1 MAGILD
7 TILGGLT
14 KQYDIAM
21 PAVNFVRGLA
31 LGPQEALMTPSMQLD
46 LARRAES
53 KGGDKGALG
62 YEDFGLDVT
71 QPMGRFTGGLFSLDP
86 TAFANVGSAGRV
98 TYEKDP
104 TQFGGYKYGSTE
116 YNFTPDKDTGSTG
129 NKILD
134 FINEGG
140 LAQKLA
146 NLNLSKT
153 LADSNLSKTLSN
165 SIFTPAYGDIPTKEE
180 RQGIESF
187 NNLVSDTV
195 MAEPNQFQDYPGVEN
210 LGGVQN
216 FDLEGVRDII
226 SQMEEE
232 KGNYIERP
240 EDGFNM
246 DGILQNLGGFAKNTA
261 GRYIGSQALGGAGG
275 MLFGPI
281 GGLVGGIIGALKGG
295 NLFNQNTYSQQM
307 YNNLTSQGQGY
318 VDRLYGPGGVLQG
331 YNQFSAFGKGALG
344 TIANNLSKYPNMS
357 PARRNVYLEAANKYI
372 DSIDQSK
379 QGYDAVTKPG
389 TYSYDDAYINYAP
402 PSGDGDSSG
411 GGSQSFGDGFD
422 SSQAT
427 L

>member
-62 YEDFGLDVT
+62 YEDFGLDVA
-71 QPMGRFTGGLFSLDP
+71 QPMGRFTGGLFGLDP
-86 TAFANVGSAGRV
+86 TTFANVGSVGRV

-104 TQFGGYKYGSTE
+104 SQFGGYKYGSTMFD
-116 YNFTPDKDTGSTG
+116 FTPDKDTGSTG
-129 NKILD
+129 NKMLD

-146 NLNLSKT
+146 NL
-153 LADSNLSKTLSN
+153 NLSKTLSN

-180 RQGIESF
+180 RQGLDSF

-195 MAEPNQFQDYPGVEN
+195 MAEPQKGFEDYPGVKN

-240 EDGFNM
+240 EDRFSM
-246 DGILQNLGGFAKNTA
+246 DGILQSLGGFAKNTA

-295 NLFNQNTYSQQM
+295 DLFNQNTYSQQM
-307 YNNLTSQGQGY
+307 YNNLTPGGKAYASS
-318 VDRLYGPGGVLQG
+318 LYGPGGPLQG
-331 YNQFSAFGKGALG
+331 YNQISAFGRGTLG
-344 TIANNLSKYPNMS
+344 TISNILAKNPNMS
-357 PARRNVYLEAANKYI
+357 LARQNVYRTAADKYI
-372 DSIDQSK
+372 SGIDPTQ
-379 QGYDAVTKPG
+379 QGYNAVTKKG
-389 TYSYDDAYINYAP
+389 GHGYDDAYINYAP

-422 SSQAT
+422 SDQAT

>member
-31 LGPQEALMTPSMQLD
+31 LGPKEALMTPSMQLD
-46 LARRAES
+46 LARRAEN

-62 YEDFGLDVT
+62 YEDFGLDVR
-71 QPMGRFTGGLFSLDP
+71 QPMDRFTGGLFSLDP
-86 TAFANVGSAGRV
+86 TAFANVGSVGRV

-104 TQFGGYKYGSTE
+104 SQIGGYKYGSTMFD
-116 YNFTPDKDTGSTG
+116 FTPDKDTGSTG
-129 NKILD
+129 NKMLD

-146 NLNLSKT
+146 NLNLS
-153 LADSNLSKTLSN
+153 NTLSN
-165 SIFTPAYGDIPTKEE
+165 LAFTPAYGDIPTKEE
-180 RQGIESF
+180 NQGLDSF

-240 EDGFNM
+240 EDRFSM
-246 DGILQNLGGFAKNTA
+246 DGILQSLGGFAKNTA

-357 PARRNVYLEAANKYI
+357 PARRNAYRTAADKYI
-372 DSIDQSK
+372 DSIDPTQ
-379 QGYDAVTKPG
+379 QGYNAVTKKG
-389 TYSYDDAYINYAP
+389 GYGYDDAYINYSP
-402 PSGDGDSSG
+402 PSGDRDSSG

-422 SSQAT
+422 SDQAT

>member
-146 NLNLSKT
+146 NLNLSNT
-153 LADSNLSKTLSN
+153 VNNLA
-165 SIFTPAYGDIPTKEE
+165 FTSAYGDIPTKEE
-180 RQGIESF
+180 RDGLYSF

-195 MAEPNQFQDYPGVEN
+195 MAEPNQFQDYPGDKN
-210 LGGVQN
+210 LGSVQDQNLGFDYN
-216 FDLEGVRDII
+216 FDENVLK
-226 SQMEEE
+226 EEE
-232 KGNYIERP
+232 DAQYNLDNKGS
-240 EDGFNM
+240 FNM
-246 DGILQNLGGFAKNTA
+246 DGILQSLGGFAKNTA

-295 NLFNQNTYSQQM
+295 DLFNQNTYSQQM
-307 YNNLTSQGQGY
+307 YNNLTPGGKAYASS
-318 VDRLYGPGGVLQG
+318 LYGPGGPLQG
-331 YNQFSAFGKGALG
+331 YNQISAFGRGTLG
-344 TIANNLSKYPNMS
+344 TISNILAKNPNMS
-357 PARRNVYLEAANKYI
+357 LARQNVYRTAADKYI
-372 DSIDQSK
+372 SGIDPTK
-379 QGYDAVTKPG
+379 QGIAAVTKPG

>member
-146 NLNLSKT
+146 NLNLS
-153 LADSNLSKTLSN
+153 NTLSN
-165 SIFTPAYGDIPTKEE
+165 LAFTPAYGDIPTKEE

-195 MAEPNQFQDYPGVEN
+195 MAEPNQFQDYPGDKN
-210 LGGVQN
+210 LGSVQDQNLGFDYN
-216 FDLEGVRDII
+216 FDENVLK
-226 SQMEEE
+226 EEE
-232 KGNYIERP
+232 DAQYNLDNKGS
-240 EDGFNM
+240 FNM
-246 DGILQNLGGFAKNTA
+246 DGILQSLGGFAKNTA

-295 NLFNQNTYSQQM
+295 DLFNQNTYSQQM
-307 YNNLTSQGQGY
+307 YNNLTPGGKAYASS
-318 VDRLYGPGGVLQG
+318 LYGPGGPLQG
-331 YNQFSAFGKGALG
+331 YNQISAFGRGTLG
-344 TIANNLSKYPNMS
+344 TISNILAKNPNMS
-357 PARRNVYLEAANKYI
+357 LARQNVYRTAADKYI
-372 DSIDQSK
+372 SGIDPTQ
-379 QGYDAVTKPG
+379 QGYNAVTKKG
-389 TYSYDDAYINYAP
+389 GYGYDDAYINYAP
-402 PSGDGDSSG
+402 PSGGDSG
-411 GGSQSFGDGFD
+411 GGGGSSGETYGSVGSYEDFG
-422 SSQAT
+422 T
-427 L
+427 TY

>member
-246 DGILQNLGGFAKNTA
+246 DGILQSLGGFAKNTA

-379 QGYDAVTKPG
+379 QGYDAVTK
-389 TYSYDDAYINYAP
+389 TRYV
-402 PSGDGDSSG
+402 
-411 GGSQSFGDGFD
+411 F
-422 SSQAT
+422 